1 MNTRLDFKSNGND
14 DLLNGPELPG
24 RKFGGSLIM
33 RSDRRD
39 SQNFDYENIDNDG
52 ISTHVRFHV
61 SNISNEDLKRMP
73 HVEGP
78 KFEIEDLNIV
88 PEFSTG
94 KTFMTFNLPAK
105 TVAEVKLI
113 DSEGKLIWS
122 EKSNGVRFM
131 KSFVIGLNGIYYL
144 QIKQG
149 NGFAIKR
156 ILKEE

>member
-1 MNTRLDFKSNGND
+1 
-14 DLLNGPELPG
+14 
-24 RKFGGSLIM
+24 
-33 RSDRRD
+33 
-39 SQNFDYENIDNDG
+39 
-52 ISTHVRFHV
+52 
-61 SNISNEDLKRMP
+61 MP

-94 KTFMTFNLPAK
+94 KTLLTFNLSGK

-113 DSEGKLIWS
+113 DSEGKLIWN
-122 EKSNGVRFM
+122 EKVTDGRFI
-131 KSFVIGLNGIYYL
+131 KSFVLGLNGIYYL

-149 NGFAIKR
+149 NSFAIKR